1 MEPHLRENDGR
12 GRQTSPGLEPEMP
25 GRIIRKDPH
34 RISGWAVHPRR
45 LGYPVTL
52 NVFLRAKLLT
62 SILVPVNGTAWN
74 SGSETPTGMFVI
86 EIAQHDIS
94 DVDLDNLALVIGE
107 TDERLDDICD
117 VDENVARQTHVLTLD
132 DILAIPLRRAW
143 VVGET
148 YQDALERG
156 FPEGEVL
163 ELLYRDILGRPADE
177 SGHQTYMNLLAARRI
192 SFDEIRAALL
202 ASNEFKARLINTT
215 NAPGPIF
222 SRKLLYLS
230 IPSD

>member
-1 MEPHLRENDGR
+1 
-12 GRQTSPGLEPEMP
+12 MP

-45 LGYPVTL
+45 LDYPVTL
-52 NVFLRAKLLT
+52 NVFLRAKLIT
-62 SILVPVNGTAWN
+62 SVLVPVNGTEWSSSA
-74 SGSETPTGMFVI
+74 ETPTGMFVV
-86 EIAQHDIS
+86 EVAHHDIS
-94 DVDLDNLALVIGE
+94 NADLENLSLIIGE
-107 TDERLDDICD
+107 TDERLDDISD
-117 VDENVARQTHVLTLD
+117 VDQSVTRQTHVLTLD
-132 DILAIPLRRAW
+132 DILAIPLKRAW

-148 YQDALERG
+148 YRDALERG

-177 SGHQTYMNLLAARRI
+177 SGHQTYMSLLASKRI

-202 ASNEFKARLINTT
+202 ASNEFKSRLINTT

-230 IPSD
+230 IPSE